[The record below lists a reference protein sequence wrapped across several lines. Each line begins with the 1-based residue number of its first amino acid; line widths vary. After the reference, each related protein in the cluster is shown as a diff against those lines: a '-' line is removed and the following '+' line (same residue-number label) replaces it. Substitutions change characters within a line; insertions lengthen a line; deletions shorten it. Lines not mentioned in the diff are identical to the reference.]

1 MSSEEHTTTVCEN
14 GAILEETLDGS
25 YTEGFSGVDGVA
37 GHSVAQTQTD
47 LLLLE
52 DKETQTSAPIVMWMD
67 DPRSHVKGKHA
78 ALQDQDEKVTPF
90 LQFNRQA
97 AARISTSPTLRR
109 MRSSVRR
116 PVKAIQDH
124 TRGNGTQEESVTCES
139 PVPGNAFSPQYKHG
153 FLLPEPS
160 SCPEPGVRPN
170 GEQDNQPAVS
180 PMESTNRSGR
190 CHTLD
195 NSLIQQRK
203 TSCSVTK
210 PICGTPEV
218 EEHLNQAKDPSQ
230 ERLEERR
237 RSSVVISLP
246 GLDVSPGDLF
256 VSNGAADTKKS
267 KWPFTRRVVA
277 KGKEGSVSDVMKHL
291 STMQVEDWRDTE
303 LQTYKDCSLEGFLK
317 IHGCKGK
324 LEGGD
329 QDHRREEAVWELFT
343 SECVYFLDQL
353 MVLKQVFLVSLANLQ
368 ENDCLQDVDPWKLF
382 ANLNELCL
390 VSFGFLTSFLR
401 VIKQS
406 WDIPVTAASPE
417 LADLLVKGFKDSIC
431 HCQQKYCLNYST
443 TTFYVDSLKHRE
455 DFKAYVKVLWQT
467 PNDRGR
473 LLSPFCPSLP
483 LPQWC
488 ESHPDCRR
496 LQLKDLQVAPLQR
509 LTRYPLLL
517 RNICK
522 RSSSEEQSRAV
533 EAVVEIVDRSI
544 QELEGKV
551 KWLDN
556 YHNIQRLKE
565 CLIWPQVWE
574 RNKRGFVPEN
584 LKHLLKVATLDNLI
598 THRNMLFEGK
608 VSVIEQSKVR
618 EVHLFLFEEFLLITK
633 VKRNKK
639 HQRPIGLDSNP
650 LRPALSQELQDGCTF
665 MVLDQPIS
673 LDRLQLRNVDQL
685 NATASGLPNT
695 FVILH
700 LNRYQQCVGVYI
712 LQAGSETL
720 KKCWM
725 SEIEGAV
732 AALQRQDSQ
741 QPRVRYSA
749 QWLESS
755 QI

>member
-1 MSSEEHTTTVCEN
+1 MKNVVGGTHHYSLRKRSDTRRNFGRELHGGLLGGGWRGGALRGTDPN
-14 GAILEETLDGS
+14 GPAALGGQRDADQRPDRN
-25 YTEGFSGVDGVA
+25 VDGRSEVA
-37 GHSVAQTQTD
+37 
-47 LLLLE
+47 
-52 DKETQTSAPIVMWMD
+52 
-67 DPRSHVKGKHA
+67 
-78 ALQDQDEKVTPF
+78 
-90 LQFNRQA
+90 
-97 AARISTSPTLRR
+97 
-109 MRSSVRR
+109 
-116 PVKAIQDH
+116 
-124 TRGNGTQEESVTCES
+124 
-139 PVPGNAFSPQYKHG
+139 Y
-153 FLLPEPS
+153 
-160 SCPEPGVRPN
+160 
-170 GEQDNQPAVS
+170 
-180 PMESTNRSGR
+180 
-190 CHTLD
+190 
-195 NSLIQQRK
+195 
-203 TSCSVTK
+203 
-210 PICGTPEV
+210 
-218 EEHLNQAKDPSQ
+218 
-230 ERLEERR
+230 
-237 RSSVVISLP
+237 
-246 GLDVSPGDLF
+246 
-256 VSNGAADTKKS
+256 
-267 KWPFTRRVVA
+267 
-277 KGKEGSVSDVMKHL
+277 
-291 STMQVEDWRDTE
+291 
-303 LQTYKDCSLEGFLK
+303 
-317 IHGCKGK
+317 
-324 LEGGD
+324 

-455 DFKAYVKVLWQT
+455 DFKAYVK
-467 PNDRGR
+467 
-473 LLSPFCPSLP
+473 
-483 LPQWC
+483 WC

-533 EAVVEIVDRSI
+533 E
-544 QELEGKV
+544 ELEGKV

-639 HQRPIGLDSNP
+639 WGWSKNVDCL
-650 LRPALSQELQDGCTF
+650 AGGWEGELQDGCTF

>member
-25 YTEGFSGVDGVA
+25 YTEGYSGEDGVTER
-37 GHSVAQTQTD
+37 SVAQTQTD

-52 DKETQTSAPIVMWMD
+52 DKETQTSAPIVMW
-67 DPRSHVKGKHA
+67 K
-78 ALQDQDEKVTPF
+78 QDQDEKVTPF

-124 TRGNGTQEESVTCES
+124 TKGNGTLEDSVTCES

-153 FLLPEPS
+153 FPLPEPG
-160 SCPEPGVRPN
+160 SCPEQGVRPN
-170 GEQDNQPAVS
+170 DEQDNQPAVS

-195 NSLIQQRK
+195 NSLIQHRK
-203 TSCSVTK
+203 TTCSVTE
-210 PICGTPEV
+210 PVCGTPEV
-218 EEHLNQAKDPSQ
+218 EEHLNQAKDPSP

-256 VSNGAADTKKS
+256 VSNGAAGILSSTISDTKKS
-267 KWPFTRRVVA
+267 KWPFTRRVLA

-317 IHGCKGK
+317 IHGCKDK

-406 WDIPVTAASPE
+406 WDIPVRDASPE
-417 LADLLVKGFKDSIC
+417 LADLLIKGFKDSIC

-455 DFKAYVKVLWQT
+455 DFKAYVK
-467 PNDRGR
+467 
-473 LLSPFCPSLP
+473 
-483 LPQWC
+483 WC
-488 ESHPDCRR
+488 ESHPECRR
-496 LQLKDLQVAPLQR
+496 LRLKDFQVAPLQR

-565 CLIWPQVWE
+565 CLVWPQVWE

-608 VSVIEQSKVR
+608 VSLVEQPKVR

-639 HQRPIGLDSNP
+639 HQRPTGLDSNP
-650 LRPALSQELQDGCTF
+650 MRPALSQELQDGCTF